1 MAVTVANKLDAVNE
15 ARMREFS
22 ATLTEKDRRRF
33 AAFEAKQQGY
43 GGIEYISGII
53 GCSRRTI
60 ERGIEELDHLD
71 QDPAAGQVR
80 RPGAGRKK
88 KISPDSEVEQNL
100 KSLLETRTAG
110 DPDDEEIVFTDLSPA
125 TLSEKLTALQT
136 PVSDQTIRDWMDAA
150 NYRLRKIR
158 KDIPGGSH
166 PDRNAQF
173 ENIAEL
179 IDDYEADDNPWF
191 SIDTKAKEHL
201 GNLYR
206 AGRVRSSAPF
216 LAFDHDFPSWAD
228 GVVIPHGIYDH
239 VHLRG
244 HINIGL
250 SHDTSEFAC
259 DSFAWY
265 WNRIGKQRYPD
276 ATSILLTCDGGGS
289 NSSRKYIFK
298 HDLQQLANRIG
309 IEIRVAHYPP
319 YCSKYNPIERR
330 FFPHLGR
337 ACSGMLFDTLENVV
351 SLMRRAVT
359 STGLTTTVNVI
370 RRAYETGRN
379 ATEAMKQDLKILFD
393 DLLPN
398 WNYTAVPEMRQ

>member
-1 MAVTVANKLDAVNE
+1 MAVTVANKLDSDNE
-15 ARMREFS
+15 KRMREFA

-43 GGIEYISGII
+43 GGIKYVAAII

-60 ERGIEELDHLD
+60 ERGIEELDNLA
-71 QDPAAGQVR
+71 QDPAAGRVR
-80 RPGAGRKK
+80 QPGAGRKK
-88 KISPDSEVEQNL
+88 KIAPESEVEQNL

-110 DPDDEEIVFTDLSPA
+110 DPDDEKIVFTDQSPA
-125 TLSEKLTALQT
+125 TLSKQLSNMGT
-136 PVSDQTIRDWMDAA
+136 PASGQTIRDWMDAMD
-150 NYRLRKIR
+150 YRLRKIR
-158 KDIPGGSH
+158 KDIAGGNH

-179 IDDYEADDNPWF
+179 INGYESNGNPWF
-191 SIDTKAKEHL
+191 SFDTKAKEHL
-201 GNLYR
+201 GYLYR
-206 AGRVRSSAPF
+206 AGRVRSSSPF

-228 GVVIPHGIYDH
+228 GVIIPHGIYDH

-250 SHDTSEFAC
+250 SHDTSQFAC
-259 DSFAWY
+259 DSLAWY

-289 NSSRKYIFK
+289 NSSRKSIFK

-309 IEIRVAHYPP
+309 IELRIAHYPP
-319 YCSKYNPIERR
+319 YCSKSNPIERR

-337 ACSGMLFDTLENVV
+337 ACAGMLFDTLERVV
-351 SLMRRAVT
+351 SMMRRAST
-359 STGLTTTVNVI
+359 ATGLTTTVNVLRNI
-370 RRAYETGRN
+370 YETGRN
-379 ATEAMKQDLKILFD
+379 ATEAIKQNLEIVYD

-398 WNYTAVPEMRQ
+398 WNYRAVPQIRQ